1 MNLIK
6 IYLDSEPYG
15 EKLSFLNV
23 FMLYACTI
31 SHLFCQLM
39 PHTRAK
45 NLFSTERREKK
56 SHDVMKN
63 RNNLT
68 RNNSFISISI
78 FYLNV
83 EKNRARIS
91 IV

>member
-6 IYLDSEPYG
+6 IYLDSKPYG
-15 EKLSFLNV
+15 EKLSLLNV

-39 PHTRAK
+39 PHTTRAK
-45 NLFSTERREKK
+45 ILFSTERREKK

-68 RNNSFISISI
+68 RNKRIFIFI
-78 FYLNV
+78 
-83 EKNRARIS
+83 
-91 IV
+91 